1 MKIKIE
7 DREKALAIIAE
18 TLANIDT
25 QINVENLPTHDAKTI
40 EVFTTGQTTG
50 VYLFEMAKIRHLLK
64 RIKSVDFDQL
74 AGLVTLYYSDKIEFV
89 GDCIVDGKLELPTS
103 LCSNYLDAH
112 IAYQTAYLKA
122 HYTEDFMV
130 ATIKNHIGNEEWLN
144 LYMNE
149 CKRLGVRIYGL

>member
-18 TLANIDT
+18 TLANIDA
-25 QINVENLPTHDAKTI
+25 QIDIKNLPMDDTKTI
-40 EVFTTGQTTG
+40 DIFATSQTTG

-64 RIKSVDFDQL
+64 QIDNVDFDQL
-74 AGLVTLYYSDKIEFV
+74 AGLVALYYSDKREVVRDYI
-89 GDCIVDGKLELPTS
+89 IDGKLELPPS
-103 LCSNYLDAH
+103 VCGNRLDAH

-122 HYTEDFMV
+122 HYTEAFMV
-130 ATIKNHIGNEEWLN
+130 ATVKKHIGNEEWLS

-149 CKRLGVRIYGL
+149 CKRLGVIIYGL